1 MVSGTNLGYLGSLIG
16 PYFLKKKKTYIV
28 AKSAIQ
34 LDTRA
39 AYFL

>member
-16 PYFLKKKKTYIV
+16 SYFLKKKTYIV
-28 AKSAIQ
+28 AKTAIQ
-34 LDTRA
+34 LDTWA